1 MRPLWDVR
9 GLKMIFVSTFLNGL
23 TIAGYLFLMAL
34 GLNLSFGLMN
44 IVNMSHGTMYLAGG
58 FVGWTVLS
66 KTGSWFLGL

>member
-1 MRPLWDVR
+1 
-9 GLKMIFVSTFLNGL
+9 MIYLSTFLNGL

-58 FVGWTVLS
+58 FIS
-66 KTGSWFLGL
+66 PKERFRPKAIKNR